1 VAFIG
6 RFRSVRFFFPFGQTI
21 KFLLCEYFFSFRF
34 FSLIAGVAW
43 GAGENYDY
51 LFRQPRK
58 KICGPLF
65 EEYANYA
72 Q

>member
-34 FSLIAGVAW
+34 FSLIGWGGV
-43 GAGENYDY
+43 GRGG
-51 LFRQPRK
+51 
-58 KICGPLF
+58 KIMIIYSGSPEKNLWATF
-65 EEYANYA
+65 
-72 Q
+72 